1 MLLFTKGD
9 RLETKGLLKWEVLS
23 WIDRLPVKYI
33 ESDSK
38 AACRNEASGSSP
50 LLTQYTCLLKK
61 QVGTEVV
68 ACPGQRKAYLCPVHQ
83 TDRQIIVLWKH
94 DLCTAAKGMETW
106 YYEKQLSLSTS
117 YFYKTKMTEKA
128 QQNLL
133 LPVISAVFTPLPN
146 LSHPFYLETSQYT
159 FQISSDFAS
168 FRSGYLKQKTQ
179 TWKNVIFS
187 KASVRV
193 VYSYPCFP
201 EKMQLISRNWQTT
214 DKLVCSDHGILILLK
229 SNSLLIQ
236 LYWLYWIL

>member
-1 MLLFTKGD
+1 MGSALLNRQAPREIHWV
-9 RLETKGLLKWEVLS
+9 RLRGSLQKWGQWQLS
-23 WIDRLPVKYI
+23 IADTIHMFI
-33 ESDSK
+33 EQ
-38 AACRNEASGSSP
+38 ASGNRSSSMP
-50 LLTQYTCLLKK
+50 RAKKACLSP
-61 QVGTEVV
+61 
-68 ACPGQRKAYLCPVHQ
+68 AHQ
-83 TDRQIIVLWKH
+83 TDHQIIVLWRF

-117 YFYKTKMTEKA
+117 YFYKTKMTENA

-146 LSHPFYLETSQYT
+146 LSHPFYLETAQYT

-187 KASVRV
+187 KATVRV

-201 EKMQLISRNWQTT
+201 EKMQLISRNWQPT
-214 DKLVCSDHGILILLK
+214 DKLVCSDPGIFILLK